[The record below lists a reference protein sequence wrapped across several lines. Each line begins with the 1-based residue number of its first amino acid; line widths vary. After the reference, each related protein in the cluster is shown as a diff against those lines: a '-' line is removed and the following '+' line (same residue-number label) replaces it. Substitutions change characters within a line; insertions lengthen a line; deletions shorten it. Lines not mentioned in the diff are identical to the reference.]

1 MKRLITA
8 LMVSVAL
15 ICLASGATYIW
26 ARGSLPKMDGTI
38 ELAGVTAPIRITRD
52 RNAVPHIYA
61 ESVED
66 VMFGLG
72 FAHAQDRLWQME
84 INRRIGAGRLSEV
97 LGAATAGTDRFL
109 RTLGVR
115 RAAERT
121 YDELD
126 QGTRAV
132 LDSYTAG
139 VNAFLATRDAPLP
152 PEFLILRHQPEPW
165 EPQDSLVWGKMMAWD
180 LALNWRN
187 ELLRLRLSKL
197 AGLTP
202 EQISEL
208 FPPYPGDAPVALPDL
223 TSVWSE
229 IPVDFAGSFLEI
241 APEISNGSNNWALA
255 GKRTTT
261 GKPLLA
267 NDPHLGLGVPSVWY
281 LAHLDC
287 PEFRA
292 IGATLPGIPGIVL
305 GRNDRVAWGFTNLN
319 ADVQDLYIERLVTGD
334 PTSYVTPAG
343 PQPLAI
349 RSEVI
354 HVRDDAD
361 VDVIVRETIH
371 GPVISDASSR
381 TASAADQ
388 NHLVSLAWTAL
399 RDGDSTARAILLMN
413 RAGNWDEFV
422 DALRLFKE
430 PQQNVL
436 YADIDGNIGYYAIG
450 RVPIRHSANTVQ
462 GTMPVPGWDR
472 TYEWKGYIP
481 FGEMPHGYN
490 PVDGSFATANHKI
503 VDESYPHFISKEWA
517 PPYRIRRI
525 EALLA
530 GAEKHSVSD
539 MQRMQGDV
547 RSLVA
552 VDFLPRFL
560 THISATA
567 ANRPLADMMS
577 RWDGTMDRHRPEPLL
592 FWSWYREVTRL
603 VFEDDLGSMFREF
616 WCARPVL
623 LENVLQRRQHV
634 CDDKRT
640 ENLETCADIIARAFD
655 FAVAQL
661 NDQYG
666 SDPTL
671 WRWGTA
677 HVAYGDHTP
686 FTHQRVLAGLFDI
699 MLEASGDGFTVN
711 AAAHRIGSQLS
722 PFQQYHGA
730 SYRAIYDLSD
740 PDRSLFM
747 HSTGQSG
754 NILSSFYGNFAER
767 WRDVAYIPMSMD
779 REDVLNG
786 ALGTLVL
793 NPVQ

>member
-1 MKRLITA
+1 MKRLIKA
-8 LMVSVAL
+8 LMVSAVL
-15 ICLASGATYIW
+15 ICLAAGGTYIW
-26 ARGSLPKMDGTI
+26 ARGSLPMMDGTV
-38 ELAGVTAPIRITRD
+38 ELAGITAPIRITRD

-97 LGAATAGTDRFL
+97 LGAATVGTDRFL

-121 YDELD
+121 YDALD
-126 QGTRAV
+126 QETRSV

-139 VNAFLATRDAPLP
+139 INAFIAARDAPLP

-223 TSVWSE
+223 SSVWSKM
-229 IPVDFAGSFLEI
+229 PVDFAGSPFEL
-241 APEISNGSNNWALA
+241 APEGSNGSNNWALS

-292 IGATLPGIPGIVL
+292 IGATLPGIPGIIL

-319 ADVQDLYIERLVTGD
+319 ADVQDLFIEKLVTGD
-334 PTSYVTPAG
+334 PTSYVTPGG
-343 PQPLAI
+343 PQPFAI
-349 RSEVI
+349 HPEVI

-361 VDVIVRETIH
+361 VAVIVRETLH

-381 TASAADQ
+381 TAGAAEQ
-388 NHLVSLAWTAL
+388 NRLVSLAWTAL
-399 RDGDSTARAILLMN
+399 REDDSTAHAILLMN
-413 RAGNWDEFV
+413 RARNWDEFV

-430 PQQNVL
+430 PQQNVV

-450 RVPIRHSANTVQ
+450 RVPIRHSANAVQ

-472 TYEWKGYIP
+472 TYEWLGYIP
-481 FGEMPHGYN
+481 FEEMPHAYN
-490 PVDGSFATANHKI
+490 PRSGSIATANHKI
-503 VDESYPHFISKEWA
+503 VDQSYPHFISRDWA

-525 EALLA
+525 EAMLA
-530 GAEKHSVSD
+530 GEEKHSLSG

-560 THISATA
+560 THMSATT

-577 RWDGTMDRHRPEPLL
+577 QWDGTMDRQRPEPLL
-592 FWSWYREVTRL
+592 FWSWYREIMRL

-616 WCARPVL
+616 WHARPVL
-623 LENVLQRRQHV
+623 LDNVLQRRQHI

-640 ENLETCADIIARAFD
+640 EMPETCADVIARAFD
-655 FAVAQL
+655 LAAAQL

-666 SDPTL
+666 TDPAS
-671 WRWGTA
+671 WRWGAA

-686 FTHQRVLAGLFDI
+686 FTHQPVLAGLFDI
-699 MLEASGDGFTVN
+699 VLEASGDGFTVN
-711 AAAHRIGSQLS
+711 AATHRIGSRRT
-722 PFQQYHGA
+722 PFQQFHGA

-779 REDVLNG
+779 REDILSD
-786 ALGTLVL
+786 ALGTLIL
-793 NPVQ
+793 QPTQ